1 MNFKNKIKVA
11 PSILSADYAD
21 LKNEIE
27 KVKVAGADMLHV
39 DVMDGHFVPN
49 ISIGP
54 PVVKSIRKAT
64 DMLLDCHL
72 MISKPFDY
80 IESFASSG
88 ADLIG
93 FHVESESDVEKTL
106 EKIINAGV
114 KPALVIKPKTPAE
127 EVFPYLEKLAMVL
140 VMTVE
145 PGFGGQKFM
154 ADMLPKIKKLREY
167 LDKNK
172 PECEIEVDGGI
183 GKDTIGLVAEAGANV
198 FVVGTASFRADD
210 MKAALTDMVEIA
222 DRASK

>member
-64 DMLLDCHL
+64 DMFLDCHL
-72 MISKPFDY
+72 MISNPYDY
-80 IESFASSG
+80 VESFASSG
-88 ADLIG
+88 ADLIS
-93 FHVESESDVEKTL
+93 FHIESESDVEKTL
-106 EKIINAGV
+106 EKIIDAGV

-127 EVFPYLEKLAMVL
+127 AVFPYLEKLAMVL

-145 PGFGGQKFM
+145 PGFGGQSFM
-154 ADMLPKIKKLREY
+154 ADMLPKIKAIREKANQVNPD
-167 LDKNK
+167 LL
-172 PECEIEVDGGI
+172 IQVDGGI
-183 GKDTIGLVAEAGANV
+183 VPETAKLCIEAGADVLVSGSYIFGAENIEDAV
-198 FVVGTASFRADD
+198 NSLR
-210 MKAALTDMVEIA
+210 
-222 DRASK
+222 

>member
-72 MISKPFDY
+72 MISNPSDY
-80 IESFASSG
+80 VESFACSG

-93 FHVESESDVEKTL
+93 FHIESNSDVEETL

-127 EVFPYLEKLAMVL
+127 AVFPYIEKLAMVL

-145 PGFGGQKFM
+145 PGFGGQSFM
-154 ADMLPKIKKLREY
+154 ADMLPKIKAIREKANQVNPD
-167 LDKNK
+167 LL
-172 PECEIEVDGGI
+172 IQVDGGI
-183 GKDTIGLVAEAGANV
+183 VPETAKLCVEAGADV
-198 FVVGTASFRADD
+198 LVSGSYIFGADNIEEAVD
-210 MKAALTDMVEIA
+210 SL
-222 DRASK
+222 R

>member
-64 DMLLDCHL
+64 DVFLDCHL
-72 MISKPFDY
+72 MISNPYDY
-80 IESFASSG
+80 VESFASSG
-88 ADLIG
+88 ADLIS
-93 FHVESESDVEKTL
+93 FHIESESDVEKTL
-106 EKIINAGV
+106 EKIIDAGV

-127 EVFPYLEKLAMVL
+127 AVFPYLEKLAMVL

-145 PGFGGQKFM
+145 PGFGGQSFM
-154 ADMLPKIKKLREY
+154 ADMLPKIKAIREKANQVNPD
-167 LDKNK
+167 LL
-172 PECEIEVDGGI
+172 IQVDGGI
-183 GKDTIGLVAEAGANV
+183 VPETAKLCIEAGADVLVSGSYIFGAENIEDAV
-198 FVVGTASFRADD
+198 NSLR
-210 MKAALTDMVEIA
+210 
-222 DRASK
+222 

>member
-64 DMLLDCHL
+64 DMFLDCHL
-72 MISKPFDY
+72 MISNPYDY
-80 IESFASSG
+80 VESFASSG
-88 ADLIG
+88 ADLIS
-93 FHVESESDVEKTL
+93 FHIESESDVEKTL
-106 EKIINAGV
+106 EKIIDAGV

-127 EVFPYLEKLAMVL
+127 AVFPYLEKLDMVL

-145 PGFGGQKFM
+145 PGFGGQSFM
-154 ADMLPKIKKLREY
+154 ADMLPKIKAIREKANQVNPD
-167 LDKNK
+167 LL
-172 PECEIEVDGGI
+172 IQVDGGI
-183 GKDTIGLVAEAGANV
+183 VPETAKLCIEAGADVLVSGSYIFGAENIEDAV
-198 FVVGTASFRADD
+198 NSLR
-210 MKAALTDMVEIA
+210 
-222 DRASK
+222 

>member
-145 PGFGGQKFM
+145 PGFGGQSFM
-154 ADMLPKIKKLREY
+154 ADMLPKIKAIREKANQVNPD
-167 LDKNK
+167 LL
-172 PECEIEVDGGI
+172 IQVDGGI
-183 GKDTIGLVAEAGANV
+183 VPETAKLCVEAGADVLVSGSYIFGAENIE
-198 FVVGTASFRADD
+198 TAVDSLR
-210 MKAALTDMVEIA
+210 
-222 DRASK
+222 

>member
-64 DMLLDCHL
+64 DMFLDCHL
-72 MISKPFDY
+72 MISNPFDY
-80 IESFASSG
+80 VESFAKSG
-88 ADLIG
+88 ADLIS
-93 FHVESESDVEKTL
+93 FHIESASDVEKTL
-106 EKIINAGV
+106 DKIINAGV

-127 EVFPYLEKLAMVL
+127 ELFPHLERLAMVL

-145 PGFGGQKFM
+145 PGFGGQSFM
-154 ADMLPKIKKLREY
+154 ADMLPKIKAIREKANQVNPD
-167 LDKNK
+167 LL
-172 PECEIEVDGGI
+172 IQVDGGI
-183 GKDTIGLVAEAGANV
+183 VPETAKLCVEAGADV
-198 FVVGTASFRADD
+198 LVSGSYIFGAEDI
-210 MKAALTDMVEIA
+210 EIA
-222 DRASK
+222 VASLR

>member
-64 DMLLDCHL
+64 DMFLDCHL
-72 MISKPFDY
+72 MISNPYDY
-80 IESFASSG
+80 VESFASSG

-127 EVFPYLEKLAMVL
+127 VVFPYLEKLAMVL

-145 PGFGGQKFM
+145 PGFGGQSFM
-154 ADMLPKIKKLREY
+154 ADMLPKIKAIREKANQVNPD
-167 LDKNK
+167 LL
-172 PECEIEVDGGI
+172 IQVDGGI
-183 GKDTIGLVAEAGANV
+183 VPESAKLCVEAGADVLVSGSYIFGAENIEDAV
-198 FVVGTASFRADD
+198 NSLR
-210 MKAALTDMVEIA
+210 
-222 DRASK
+222 

>member
-64 DMLLDCHL
+64 DMFLDCHL
-72 MISKPFDY
+72 MISNPYDY
-80 IESFASSG
+80 VESFASSG
-88 ADLIG
+88 ADLIS
-93 FHVESESDVEKTL
+93 FHIESESDVEKTL
-106 EKIINAGV
+106 EKIIDAGV

-127 EVFPYLEKLAMVL
+127 AVFPYIEKVDMVL

-145 PGFGGQKFM
+145 PGFGGQSFM
-154 ADMLPKIKKLREY
+154 ADMLTKIKAIREKANQVNPD
-167 LDKNK
+167 LL
-172 PECEIEVDGGI
+172 IQVDGGI
-183 GKDTIGLVAEAGANV
+183 VPETAKLCVEAGADVLVSGSYIFGAENIE
-198 FVVGTASFRADD
+198 
-210 MKAALTDMVEIA
+210 AAVNSL
-222 DRASK
+222 R

>member
-64 DMLLDCHL
+64 DMFLDCHL
-72 MISKPFDY
+72 MISNPYDY
-80 IESFASSG
+80 VESFASSG

-127 EVFPYLEKLAMVL
+127 VVFPYLEKLAMVL

-145 PGFGGQKFM
+145 PGFGGQSFM
-154 ADMLPKIKKLREY
+154 ADMLPKIKAIREKANQVNPD
-167 LDKNK
+167 LL
-172 PECEIEVDGGI
+172 IQVDGGI
-183 GKDTIGLVAEAGANV
+183 VPESAKLCVEAGADVLVSGSYIFGAENIKNAV
-198 FVVGTASFRADD
+198 ASLR
-210 MKAALTDMVEIA
+210 
-222 DRASK
+222 